1 MRLIFTG
8 PFHRDYR
15 SLPVEVQRVLDK
27 ALKFLL
33 ENPRHPS
40 LRAKKIP
47 GTEIW
52 YARVSRAY
60 RLTFQFEADVI
71 TLRRVGSHAILTK
84 ERKNS

>member
-1 MRLIFTG
+1 MRLVFAL
-8 PFHRDYR
+8 PFQRDYR
-15 SLPVEVQRVLDK
+15 SLPAEVQRALDK

-33 ENPRHPS
+33 ENPRHRS

-60 RLTFQFEADVI
+60 RFTFQLEADVI
-71 TLRRVGSHAILTK
+71 MLRRAGTHAILAK
-84 ERKNS
+84 ERRY